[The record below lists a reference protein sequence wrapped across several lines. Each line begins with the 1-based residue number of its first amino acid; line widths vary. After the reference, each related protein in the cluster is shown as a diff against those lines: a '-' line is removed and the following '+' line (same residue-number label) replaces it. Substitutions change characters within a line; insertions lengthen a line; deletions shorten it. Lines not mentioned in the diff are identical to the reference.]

1 MNSVAQV
8 LCTVVGIARM
18 VINPMWIFKAEVNE
32 VEFERNIQSEKN
44 EAGDMKMKSGID
56 SKTGCR

>member
-1 MNSVAQV
+1 MAQV

-18 VINPMWIFKAEVNE
+18 VINTMRIFKAAVNE
-32 VEFERNIQSEKN
+32 AEFERNIQSEKKN
-44 EAGDMKMKSGID
+44 GAGDMKMKSGID

>member
-18 VINPMWIFKAEVNE
+18 VINIMWIFKAAVNE
-32 VEFERNIQSEKN
+32 AEFERNTQSEKN
-44 EAGDMKMKSGID
+44 GVGDMKMESGRD